1 MASLEC
7 VPERHPGRFLSWLAG
22 RLSEMAFRRGFP
34 EGSPEG
40 LPERFPDIQEGHAK
54 HATVR

>member
-7 VPERHPGRFLSWLAG
+7 VPERHPGRFLRRLAG
-22 RLSEMAFRRGFP
+22 KLSEMAFRRGFP

-40 LPERFPDIQEGHAK
+40 FPGRFPEIQEGYAK

>member
-1 MASLEC
+1 
-7 VPERHPGRFLSWLAG
+7 LAG

-40 LPERFPDIQEGHAK
+40 LPGRFPDIQEGHAK